1 MYQATMDQVDLTM
14 NQVTEETL
22 VDMANLLAELVED
35 KFVKE
40 DAEGGFVRQNTSNP
54 DLQKA
59 FNDYAQRKIN
69 AEIYDTIKTSGSLRV
84 YITDDK
90 GMVLFDSSGED
101 TGRDFS
107 RWNDVYLT
115 LKGEYGA
122 RATRMDIIVP
132 NTAVVYVAA
141 PLLVDDRILGVVTVA
156 KSTSSFRAYR
166 QIIRQSVVEYSF
178 ILVIFLLVFVVF
190 ISLWLRKSTSKL
202 VSYANNISASHSHR
216 VESPSFFEPE
226 FTQVGRAMEE
236 LRDRLDGKAYIE
248 DYIQSLTHEIKSP
261 VSAVAGALELLKDD
275 LSAEDAR
282 RLLGN
287 IQSEN
292 ERLQEICAKMLELAS
307 LEHRQSLTRKS
318 WVNLREVINGQV
330 NLKQLALDE
339 KDIRLWTELDN
350 SSIEG
355 DEFLL
360 AQAIDN
366 LLENAIRFSPV
377 GGEIKVVFAG
387 RKFSI
392 SDEGPGIP
400 DFAQGRVFDRFYS
413 LPDQTTH
420 RKSTGLGLSFVKQ
433 IAELHGARLSL
444 ENKPGGFSLYMDF
457 LVSE

>member
-40 DAEGGFVRQNTSNP
+40 DAEGRFVRQNTSNP

-90 GMVLFDSSGED
+90 GVVLFDSSGED

-122 RATRMDIIVP
+122 RATRMDFKVP

-178 ILVIFLLVFVVF
+178 ILVIFILVFVVL

-202 VSYANNISASHSHR
+202 VSYANNISGSHPHR
-216 VESPSFFEPE
+216 VASPSFFEPE

-275 LSAEDAR
+275 LPAEDAR
-282 RLLGN
+282 LLLGN

-292 ERLQEICAKMLELAS
+292 ERLQEICGKMLELAS

-339 KDIRLWTELDN
+339 KDICIRTELDN
-350 SSIEG
+350 SRIEG

-377 GGEIKVVFAG
+377 GGEIKVVFAEG
-387 RKFSI
+387 KFSI

-400 DFAQGRVFDRFYS
+400 DFAQSRVFDRFYS

-433 IAELHGARLSL
+433 IAELHGALISL
-444 ENKPGGFSLYMDF
+444 ENNSPGFSLYMHF
-457 LVSE
+457 LVPE